1 MTMNKFVGLGA
12 VFIFLGLGLAPLR
25 AADPAP
31 GQDYAL
37 LIGVSQYGD
46 PQIRPRPHAED
57 DVRALY
63 DLLAD
68 KAYVGV
74 KPENMRLLLGHPDT
88 KRKSETA
95 THENIL
101 KALHWLADKPGRSD
115 HVYFAFVGEGGP
127 LSASGGLLGYFALD
141 TTIKNRAKNA
151 VAAAEICQELDKLKS
166 EHFCA
171 FIDVNFRG
179 YKEGPEKIGE
189 PMLERSAYREFR
201 GADRNDDR
209 PAAPGRVLF
218 LATNGM
224 HPMVDTDDHGLFTK
238 VVLDGLKG
246 AADTEGYGAD
256 GVVTVDELVEYVEKT
271 MPEMLRKYG
280 KTDAEKRL
288 HSHVLVSRSSHFVL
302 SKNPAVR
309 EKVVERL
316 KKLEELLKTKK
327 ITEAQAAEGRKLL
340 ERMPKLK
347 AYQELR
353 RSYEKLAQGQED
365 PGKFVQHRDEILSG
379 LKIQSSA
386 ARAYA
391 TKVIQSTQII
401 RDNYVKEIHQGDLV
415 AWAIR
420 GLYRQIE
427 EKLPAD
433 VRERL
438 DKVRDMSE
446 QELTNLL
453 TQVREQLGQ
462 REDLENHRDID
473 ISLQRMLAHLDPYT
487 TYIDPDMLSRFEQD
501 TSGKFKGI
509 GIKIHENQ
517 SRGGLEVATPLIGS
531 PAYRAGLK
539 AGDLIISITR
549 EVDSEGNPLAEP
561 EVISTKGLSTNEA
574 VKKIQGKPGTKIKL
588 TVERKGV
595 KGPLEFEVSRDV
607 IEVETVLGSN
617 RKDDDHW
624 NFLIDPSNR
633 ICYVR
638 LTSFARNTYRDL
650 RRALTD
656 LHRNGGING
665 LILDLRFNPG
675 GLLTSAVEISDL
687 FLEDGLIV
695 TVRPRAG
702 RSTAYPAEPKEDR
715 RFLNFPMVV
724 LVNGLSASGSEI
736 VSACLQDHERAIVMG
751 ERSYGKGSVQNI
763 QPFEGGELKMT
774 TASFWRPSGKNLNKS
789 STTGKDKDEWGVTPN
804 KGYLLKLT
812 EKEREQLFEQQQES
826 ESIPRRDLP
835 ADPDKKQDLKDRQ
848 LEIALQYLRNQIQ
861 TAAKLSKKAG

>member
-1 MTMNKFVGLGA
+1 MTKIALTGIWAALVLTVSM
-12 VFIFLGLGLAPLR
+12 VFSLQ
-25 AADPAP
+25 AADTHS
-31 GQDYAL
+31 GQVYAL

-46 PQIRPRPHAED
+46 PQIKPRVHAED

-63 DLLAD
+63 DVLVD
-68 KAYVGV
+68 KSYVGIEP
-74 KPENMRLLLGHPDT
+74 KNIRLLLGGPDS
-88 KRKSETA
+88 RRNSQLA
-95 THENIL
+95 TRQNIL
-101 KALHWLADKPGRSD
+101 KALHWLANSAGHNDRVFFS
-115 HVYFAFVGEGGP
+115 FVGEGGP
-127 LSASGGLLGYFALD
+127 LTSSGGLLGYFAVD
-141 TTIKNRAKNA
+141 TTIKDRAKNA
-151 VAAAEICQELDKLKS
+151 IAAPEIAQEFDKLRS
-166 EHFCA
+166 EQFCA

-179 YKEGPEKIGE
+179 YKDLPVKIGE
-189 PMLERSAYREFR
+189 PVLERAAYREFR
-201 GADRNDDR
+201 GADRNEDR

-224 HPMVDTDDHGLFTK
+224 NAMIDTKDHGLFMK
-238 VVLDGLKG
+238 VILDGLRG
-246 AADTEGYGAD
+246 AADTEGYGPD
-256 GVVTVDELVEYVEKT
+256 GLVTVDELVEYLDKT
-271 MPEMLRKYG
+271 MPELVRKYG
-280 KTDAEKRL
+280 RTEVEKRL
-288 HSHVLVSRSSHFVL
+288 HSHILESRAVHFPL
-302 SKNPAVR
+302 TRNPAASGIVAVR
-309 EKVVERL
+309 V
-316 KKLEELLKTKK
+316 KKLEELARAKK
-327 ITEAQAAEGRKLL
+327 ISEAQAAEGRKLL

-347 AYQELR
+347 VYQELR
-353 RSYEKLAQGQED
+353 RNYERLAEGKED
-365 PGKFVQHRDEILSG
+365 PGKFSQERDDILAG
-379 LKIQSSA
+379 LKLKRSA
-386 ARAYA
+386 AFAYA

-401 RDNYVKEIHQGDLV
+401 RENYVKEISQGDLV

-420 GLYRQIE
+420 GLYRHLE
-427 EKLPAD
+427 EKIPPE

-438 DKVRDMSE
+438 EKVREMNE
-446 QELTNLL
+446 AELTAFLAD
-453 TQVREQLGQ
+453 VRDQLGQ

-487 TYIDPDMLSRFEQD
+487 TYIDPDMLARFEQD

-549 EVDSEGNPLAEP
+549 DVDSDGNPLP
-561 EVISTKGLSTNEA
+561 QPDVISTRGMSTNEA

-595 KGPLEFEVSRDV
+595 KEPIEFEVARDV
-607 IEVETVLGSN
+607 IEVETVLGVN
-617 RKDDDHW
+617 RKEDDHW
-624 NFLIDPSNR
+624 NYLVDPSNH
-633 ICYVR
+633 IYYVR

-650 RRALTD
+650 RRALGD
-656 LHRNGGING
+656 IQRNGGING

-702 RSTAYPAEPKEDR
+702 RSTAYSSERKEER
-715 RFLNFPMVV
+715 SFLNFPMVC

-789 STTGKDKDEWGVTPN
+789 STSGKDRDEWGVTPN
-804 KGYLLKLT
+804 KGYLLKLN
-812 EKEREQLFEQQQES
+812 EKERDQLYEQQQDA
-826 ESIPRRDLP
+826 ESIPRRDLLSES
-835 ADPDKKQDLKDRQ
+835 DKKQDFKDRQ
-848 LEIALQYLRNQIQ
+848 LEMAMQYLRNQIQ
-861 TAAKLSKKAG
+861 MAAKLSAKSD

>member
-1 MTMNKFVGLGA
+1 MAAFTL
-12 VFIFLGLGLAPLR
+12 LALAILPVR
-25 AADPAP
+25 AADPDPTP
-31 GQDYAL
+31 GHVYAL

-46 PQIRPRPHAED
+46 QQIKPRPHAEAD
-57 DVRALY
+57 AQALY
-63 DLLAD
+63 DLLID
-68 KAYVGV
+68 KDYVGV
-74 KPENMRLLLGHPDT
+74 KPENVRLLLGRPDS
-88 KRKSETA
+88 KRKSEVA

-101 KALHWLADKPGRSD
+101 KALHWLATTAGRKD
-115 HVYFAFVGEGGP
+115 RVFFAFIGQGGP
-127 LSASGGLLGYFALD
+127 LTNSGGLLGYFASD

-151 VAAAEICQELDKLKS
+151 VAGAEVAQELDKLKS

-179 YKEGPEKIGE
+179 YKDGPEKIGE
-189 PMLERSAYREFR
+189 PSLERTAYREFR
-201 GADRNDDR
+201 GADKNEDR

-218 LATNGM
+218 LATNGLSQLPDLE
-224 HPMVDTDDHGLFTK
+224 HHGIFMQ
-238 VVLDGLKG
+238 VILDGLKG
-246 AADTEGYGAD
+246 AADTEGYGPD
-256 GVVTVDELVEYVEKT
+256 GLVTVDELIEYVDKT
-271 MPEMLRKYG
+271 MPEMVRKHG
-280 KTDAEKRL
+280 KTDLEKRL
-288 HSHVLVSRSSHFVL
+288 HSHVLESRASHFVL
-302 SKNPAVR
+302 THNPAAR
-309 EKVVERL
+309 GKVADRL
-316 KKLEELLKTKK
+316 RKLDELAKTRK
-327 ITEAQAAEGRKLL
+327 ISDDQAVEGRKLL

-353 RSYEKLAQGQED
+353 RSYEKLVE
-365 PGKFVQHRDEILSG
+365 GKEEPDKFTKHRDEILAG
-379 LKIQSSA
+379 MKIKRSA
-386 ARAYA
+386 AFAYA

-401 RDNYVKEIHQGDLV
+401 RDNYVKEVHQGDLV

-420 GLYRQIE
+420 GLFRQID
-427 EKLPAD
+427 EKIPTEIRD
-433 VRERL
+433 RL
-438 DKVRDMSE
+438 DKVRDLTE
-446 QELTNLL
+446 AELTAFLAE
-453 TQVREQLGQ
+453 VREMLGQ

-487 TYIDPDMLSRFEQD
+487 TYIDPEMLTRFEQD

-549 EVDSEGNPLAEP
+549 EVDNDGNPLSEP
-561 EVISTKGLSTNEA
+561 EVISTRGMSTNEA

-588 TVERKGV
+588 TIERKGV
-595 KGPLEFEVSRDV
+595 SGLLEFEVARDV
-607 IEVETVLGSN
+607 IEVETVLGVI

-650 RRALTD
+650 RRVVTEMN
-656 LHRNGGING
+656 RGGGING

-675 GLLTSAVEISDL
+675 GLLASAVEISDL

-695 TVRPRAG
+695 RVHPRAG
-702 RSTAYPAEPKEDR
+702 RDTVYPAEPKEDR
-715 RFLNFPMVV
+715 RFLNFPMVC

-789 STTGKDKDEWGVTPN
+789 STTGKEGDEWGVTPN
-804 KGYLLKLT
+804 KGYGLKLS
-812 EKEREQLFEQQQES
+812 EKEREQLYEQQQEA
-826 ESIPRRDLP
+826 ESILRRDLP
-835 ADPDKKQDLKDRQ
+835 PETDKKPEFKDRQ
-848 LEIALQYLRNQIQ
+848 LEMALQYLRNQIL